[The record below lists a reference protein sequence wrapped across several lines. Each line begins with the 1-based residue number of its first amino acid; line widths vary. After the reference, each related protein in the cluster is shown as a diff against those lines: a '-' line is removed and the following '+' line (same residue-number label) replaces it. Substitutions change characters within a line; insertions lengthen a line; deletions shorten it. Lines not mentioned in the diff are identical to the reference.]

1 MHAPPIIRHHRGHAA
16 TDRDRDAAPG
26 HAGRRLHR
34 HHRSCRK
41 LPCADRR
48 GRGDAADLSAPH
60 LGVAH
65 HPGECRSRRA
75 DRPHFRARSSRP
87 GRRALDSRRGGAGRH
102 AGACEGHAHRR
113 VAALCRSPAPN
124 SRSAPGRASI
134 WSSTGAGRTAAR
146 SCCNSSAA
154 AENKC
159 GAEWAPH
166 ATYIARLPITL
177 MPRPAP
183 KILILRVSGIKN
195 RLSTKH
201 TAGTAIG

>member
-1 MHAPPIIRHHRGHAA
+1 MRACRAWSNISCHRGHAA
-16 TDRDRDAAPG
+16 TDCDRDAAPG

-48 GRGDAADLSAPH
+48 GRRDAADLSAPH

-113 VAALCRSPAPN
+113 VAACAGHGGQTRARKLAGHLSGRAPAP
-124 SRSAPGRASI
+124 AAQP
-134 WSSTGAGRTAAR
+134 AR
-146 SCCNSSAA
+146 SFCNSSSA
-154 AENKC
+154 AENTC
-159 GAEWAPH
+159 GAEGAPH
-166 ATYIARLPITL
+166 AAYIARLPITL

-183 KILILRVSGIKN
+183 RFSSCASPASRTG
-195 RLSTKH
+195 
-201 TAGTAIG
+201 